1 MNSTKKRTTKPTT
14 LKRVQPNAGVHAWY
28 HKQLTQLVDEM
39 NESVGYWLKSGYKIA
54 LAEVEEDRQKST
66 QQVIA
71 RDASPIKLL
80 QSAVKKLSRRWQKRF
95 DDMADKLAGRFADR
109 SLRNSDVSLSSALS
123 DIGVTVKF
131 TMTNEMNNAL
141 QSVIGENVNLIK
153 SIPEQYLTQ
162 VETMVMQSAGRGR
175 DLGYLADE
183 LQKRYGITKR
193 RAATI
198 ARDQNNKATATMQ
211 SARQQA
217 LGITEGI
224 WHHSHAGKTQRV
236 SHVKADGKRFE
247 LSKGMYLDGE
257 WQLPGEAINC
267 RCTWSAIIPGL
278 DS

>member
-1 MNSTKKRTTKPTT
+1 
-14 LKRVQPNAGVHAWY
+14 
-28 HKQLTQLVDEM
+28 M
-39 NESVGYWLKSGYKIA
+39 NESVGYWLKSGYKTA

-71 RDASPIKLL
+71 IDASPVKLL
-80 QSAVKKLSRRWQKRF
+80 QSAIKKLSRRWQKRF

-162 VETMVMQSAGRGR
+162 VETMVMQSVGRGR
-175 DLGYLADE
+175 DLGHLAEE

-224 WHHSHAGKTQRV
+224 WHHSHAGKTQRA